1 MSDSESSDEER
12 FLPPRTSSL
21 QDHVPVDKDSLE
33 DCIRGLQE
41 VLPGDVTR
49 GRLMEIALAADCDL
63 NRALNH
69 YFS

>member
-1 MSDSESSDEER
+1 MSESESSEEEG
-12 FLPPRTSSL
+12 FLSNTL
-21 QDHVPVDKDSLE
+21 QDHLPVDKDSLE

-41 VLPGDVTR
+41 VLPGDISH
-49 GRLMEIALAADCDL
+49 GRLMEIALAADCDI